1 MPKKMGKIRTIE
13 LTADQKLELEH
24 GYTSSKSS
32 TFSRRCHIILLK
44 SEGRTS
50 IEVGS
55 IVKMNHISVNNWLTR
70 YESEGISGLKTRPG
84 RGRKQIL
91 DHQKDV
97 EKVRQAVKK
106 ERQRLSQ
113 ARQVLEQELDKEFST
128 RTLKRF
134 LKNISADGNEFA

>member
-1 MPKKMGKIRTIE
+1 MGKIRTIE
-13 LTADQKLELEH
+13 LTARQQLELEQ
-24 GYTSSKSS
+24 GYTNSKSS
-32 TFSRRCHIILLK
+32 TFSRRCHILLLK
-44 SEGRTS
+44 SQGRTS
-50 IEVGS
+50 TEVGS

-70 YESEGISGLKTRPG
+70 YESEGIEGLKTRPG

-134 LKNISADGNEFA
+134 LKNISADGNEFD

>member
-1 MPKKMGKIRTIE
+1 MGKIRTIE
-13 LTADQKLELEH
+13 LTARQKLELEQ
-24 GYTSSKSS
+24 GYINSKSI
-32 TFSRRCHIILLK
+32 TFSRRCHILLLK

-50 IEVGS
+50 TEVGS

-70 YESEGISGLKTRPG
+70 YESEGIEGLKTRPG

-97 EKVRQAVKK
+97 EKVRQAVEK

-113 ARQVLEQELDKEFST
+113 ARQLLEQQLSKEFST

-134 LKNISADGNEFA
+134 LKNISADGNEFD

>member
-1 MPKKMGKIRTIE
+1 MGKIRTIE
-13 LTADQKLELEH
+13 LTASQKLELEQ
-24 GYTSSKSS
+24 GYTNSKSS

-50 IEVGS
+50 TEVGS

-70 YESEGISGLKTRPG
+70 YESEGIEGLKTRPG

-97 EKVRQAVKK
+97 EKVRQAVEK

-134 LKNISADGNEFA
+134 LKNISADGNEFD